1 MTEQSYV
8 IGIDLGGTK
17 IYSAV
22 TDQKGK
28 IIGSAKKKTKS
39 EKGFESVVKRIAKC
53 VFDAADQAGIDF
65 KTQVAGIGIGSPGP
79 LDMDKGIVIETP
91 NLKWKNAPLK
101 ERLESLTGKPVKVEN
116 DANAGLLGEWAFGEA
131 KKAKHVVGL
140 FIGTGV
146 GGGIII
152 DGKPLH
158 GFNQNAGELGHMIMD
173 PNGPLCG
180 CGNHGCLEAFASR
193 TAIEHVIRQSEI
205 KGVKTK
211 IFKGED
217 RDERIRS
224 GRLAKAFKDQ
234 DPATV
239 MAVHQ
244 SAIYVGYAVAS
255 LVNIFNPEYVVLGGG
270 VVEALGR
277 PYVDIVEKVARQ
289 NVFDIA
295 LRNIHIVEAKLGD
308 DAAALGASTL
318 AWQDLK

>member
-1 MTEQSYV
+1 MTEHSYV
-8 IGIDLGGTK
+8 IGVDLGATK

-22 TDQKGK
+22 TDRKGN
-28 IIGSAKKKTKS
+28 IIGSARKKTKP
-39 EKGFESVVKRIAKC
+39 EQGFESVVKRIAKC
-53 VFDAADQAGIDF
+53 VLRAAENAGIHY
-65 KTQVAGIGIGSPGP
+65 KTQVVGIGIGSPGP
-79 LDMDKGIVIETP
+79 LDMEKGVVIETP

-101 ERLESLTGKPVKVEN
+101 ARLESLTGKPVKVEN
-116 DANAGLLGEWAFGEA
+116 DANAGLIGEWAFGSA
-131 KKAKHVVGL
+131 KNAKHVVGL

-193 TAIEHVIRQSEI
+193 TSIERVIRQSEHNGI
-205 KGVKTK
+205 KTK
-211 IFKGED
+211 IFKGQD
-217 RDERIRS
+217 RNERIRS
-224 GRLAKAFKDQ
+224 KRLSRAFKDD
-234 DPATV
+234 DPA
-239 MAVHQ
+239 AILAIHQ

-255 LVNIFNPEYVVLGGG
+255 LLNMFNPEYVVLGGG
-270 VVEALGR
+270 VVEALGQA
-277 PYVDIVEKVARQ
+277 YVKIVEKVARK

-295 LRNIHIVEAKLGD
+295 LRNIHIVEAILGD

-318 AWQDLK
+318 AWQDME